1 MILPIRNLTGGQIHE
16 LMDTLLY
23 AALKP
28 VIENTDLFNP
38 QLAYILSMLVS
49 NKKRRPCN
57 IDADS
62 ATYYLICALHVPRH
76 EKLHYIQ
83 KLGIERQ
90 FIYMF
95 LRRFLQTY
103 RKPFMLH
110 YSHMLS
116 SHDDPAAFRM
126 HRDKADTFRASSG
139 ATRRVDLYNTLI
151 RVERALPEFTKVF
164 DSVVNNFNSLC
175 ERQAA
180 EHVRKNP
187 NHQYDQRDVAQDLK
201 RAVITGMN
209 KYDSSRGA
217 HATYLKWWMFNALTC
232 GSNGHEY
239 GLAYLLPQS
248 QKKRIATGS
257 NKGAS
262 NFSVSLDQTASN
274 EDDEEGSSL
283 HQRLGGE
290 SQDLEHEINLNRQV
304 RRMSE
309 LAKAVD
315 PYGLSRLT
323 YDMEEVFSPHE
334 IAQMRAHMARQ
345 KL

>member
-1 MILPIRNLTGGQIHE
+1 MIPIRNLTGGQIHE

-28 VIENTDLFNP
+28 VVENTDLFNP

-57 IDADS
+57 MDADA
-62 ATYYLICALHVPRH
+62 ATYTLICALHAPRH
-76 EKLHYIQ
+76 EKLQYIR
-83 KLGIERQ
+83 KLGLERQ

-95 LRRFLQTY
+95 LHKFLSTY
-103 RKPFMLH
+103 NKPFMTH
-110 YSHMLS
+110 YINMLKA
-116 SHDDPAAFRM
+116 HDDKAAFSM
-126 HRDKADTFRASSG
+126 HRSKVDVLCASSG
-139 ATRRVDLYNTLI
+139 AQRRVDLYNTLI

-164 DSVVNNFNSLC
+164 DTVVNNFNSLC

-180 EHVRKNP
+180 DHVQKNP
-187 NHQYDQRDVAQDLK
+187 AHQYDQRDVAQDLK

-217 HATYLKWWMFNALTC
+217 QTSYIKWWLFNALTC

-239 GLAYLLPQS
+239 GLAYTLPQS
-248 QKKRIATGS
+248 QKKRIATG
-257 NKGAS
+257 NNQGAS
-262 NFSVSLDQTASN
+262 NFSISLDQTASN
-274 EDDEEGSSL
+274 DDDEEGSSL
-283 HQRLGGE
+283 HQRFGGE
-290 SQDLEHEINLNRQV
+290 SQDLEHEINLTRQV
-304 RRMSE
+304 RRMAE
-309 LAKAVD
+309 VAKAVD

-323 YDMEEVFSPHE
+323 FDMEEVFSEEE